1 MAICTLCPRM
11 CKADRAKGEKGF
23 CLMTDEIVLS
33 RAALHYWEEPCI
45 SGDRGSGTV
54 FFSGCSLKC
63 VYCQNR
69 PVALNQ
75 AGKAVSIERLAE
87 IFCELQE
94 KKAHNINLVTPTH
107 YVPEII
113 EAVNISRQKG
123 LNIPIVYNSGGYE
136 NTDTI
141 KLLDGI
147 IDVYMPDFKYMS
159 SSLSE
164 KYSNASNYSEIVK
177 EAIEAMVSQVG
188 DLEFDEDGMM
198 KKGVL
203 IRHMLLPGCLDDS
216 KEVMKYLY
224 DTYKEKVYYS
234 I

>member
-1 MAICTLCPRM
+1 
-11 CKADRAKGEKGF
+11 
-23 CLMTDEIVLS
+23 
-33 RAALHYWEEPCI
+33 
-45 SGDRGSGTV
+45 
-54 FFSGCSLKC
+54 
-63 VYCQNR
+63 
-69 PVALNQ
+69 
-75 AGKAVSIERLAE
+75 
-87 IFCELQE
+87 
-94 KKAHNINLVTPTH
+94 
-107 YVPEII
+107 
-113 EAVNISRQKG
+113 RQKG

-147 IDVYMPDFKYMS
+147 IDIYMPDFKYMS

-177 EAIEAMVSQVG
+177 KAIEAMVSEVG

-234 I
+234 IMSQYTPLAWVKDYPEINRKVTKEEYEELIDFCVDMGMENAFVQEGEAAEESFIPMFDCEGV